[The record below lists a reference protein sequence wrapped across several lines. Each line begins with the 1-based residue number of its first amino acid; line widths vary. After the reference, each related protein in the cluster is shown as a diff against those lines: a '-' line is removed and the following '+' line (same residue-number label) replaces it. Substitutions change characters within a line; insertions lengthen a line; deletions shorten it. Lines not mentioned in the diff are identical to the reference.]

1 MPETSIA
8 TITDCVFYNN
18 SAQFGGAISILS
30 KGTVHIAT
38 SSFVKN
44 NALVGAAIHA
54 RSDRPVVEAASVILL
69 CSLTLVDVI
78 IKENYC
84 SCGDY
89 NDTRGGAM
97 YFSGVNVDIGGSDT
111 GSQIVSNSPQ
121 GAIQGIDV
129 SLQLWGRV
137 TFTNNSGE
145 NWGSYQPPKQCPAV
159 LPCKLYI
166 DYSNVFT
173 PSAVYAQIKIDGFSN
188 ATTNIKLGAQQN
200 VQWIGE
206 ECSTVEYQ
214 IYGPDNAT
222 FNILLSSYPGN
233 APMVIEI
240 TFLPCIAG
248 LTLMTDRCICSD
260 FFTSLGIICDATHGT
275 VTREG
280 TNWIGVYNDGM
291 HYVPALSSTCPLNY
305 CKNIDKVSLIRPGD
319 LCNGGRTGILCGHCS
334 DGQSVVFGSS
344 GCQECSDQW
353 LITILMYAGLGA
365 SLVAV
370 LFILNFTVTQGTFY
384 GLIFYANIIQA
395 NTTIFFNQS
404 VLRPLEVI
412 VSFINLD
419 LGFPLCFYDGMDDAA
434 KTGLQF
440 VFPTYLLILTITVIV
455 FSSGSMTDT
464 SGTLEGNTSYYL

>member
-1 MPETSIA
+1 MNSSYGVGVIRGGDSQSYITNCMFQNNEAKQYGILILIGSTELTNCKFLNNRAEEGGAILILMPETSIA

-159 LPCKLYI
+159 LPCKLYSYI
-166 DYSNVFT
+166 CWEYSI
-173 PSAVYAQIKIDGFSN
+173 QIWWCYLYRRRTKESSN
-188 ATTNIKLGAQQN
+188 SI
-200 VQWIGE
+200 
-206 ECSTVEYQ
+206 
-214 IYGPDNAT
+214 
-222 FNILLSSYPGN
+222 
-233 APMVIEI
+233 
-240 TFLPCIAG
+240 
-248 LTLMTDRCICSD
+248 RC
-260 FFTSLGIICDATHGT
+260 
-275 VTREG
+275 
-280 TNWIGVYNDGM
+280 
-291 HYVPALSSTCPLNY
+291 
-305 CKNIDKVSLIRPGD
+305 
-319 LCNGGRTGILCGHCS
+319 
-334 DGQSVVFGSS
+334 
-344 GCQECSDQW
+344 
-353 LITILMYAGLGA
+353 
-365 SLVAV
+365 
-370 LFILNFTVTQGTFY
+370 
-384 GLIFYANIIQA
+384 
-395 NTTIFFNQS
+395 
-404 VLRPLEVI
+404 
-412 VSFINLD
+412 
-419 LGFPLCFYDGMDDAA
+419 
-434 KTGLQF
+434 
-440 VFPTYLLILTITVIV
+440 
-455 FSSGSMTDT
+455 
-464 SGTLEGNTSYYL
+464 